1 MTCGNGLLM
10 AAHAMP
16 QVIFNCESHLQTRL
30 GLRLAKK
37 EQGGGGRSSP
47 FRPAVA
53 LGTSP
58 SIVRTV
64 SALST
69 PVGAYEFTISTPS
82 GVVRI
87 VSPQQ
92 SERTWISTFR
102 VSPPYRGRGHH
113 RAQRRRGSRGQRV
126 DIQSA
131 GPFRGLKLTPLSAAR
146 AELLCS
152 ARPSF
157 LRSRGWNGRVDRAI
171 KQNLK

>member
-1 MTCGNGLLM
+1 M
-10 AAHAMP
+10 ATHAMP
-16 QVIFNCESHLQTRL
+16 HVIFNCESHLQTRL

-37 EQGGGGRSSP
+37 EQGGGGEVPP
-47 FRPAVA
+47 FGPPSRWG
-53 LGTSP
+53 LLRRLTSP

-69 PVGAYEFTISTPS
+69 PVGSYEFTISTPS

-92 SERTWISTFR
+92 SERAWISTFR
-102 VSPPYRGRGHH
+102 VSPPCRGRGHH

-131 GPFRGLKLTPLSAAR
+131 GLFRGLKLTSLSAVR
-146 AELLCS
+146 AELLWS
-152 ARPSF
+152 VRPPF
-157 LRSRGWNGRVDRAI
+157 LRSRGWNGRLNRAI
-171 KQNLK
+171 KQNFQ